1 MLRLGGAG
9 LTRGLRGVRSA
20 WLRGPRGLPLALVR
34 TAGALGAR
42 ERRAPAPG
50 TQRGR
55 TVSLSAA
62 AVVNAAPRPLRP
74 YLRLMRLDKP
84 IGTWLLYLP
93 CTWSIGLAADP
104 GCFPDWYML
113 SLFGTGAILMR
124 GAGCTINDMWDRDFD
139 KKVMRTASR
148 PIAAGDISTFQA
160 FVFLGG
166 QLTLAL
172 GVLLCLNY
180 YSIAMGAASLL
191 LVVTYPLMKR
201 ITFWPQLAL
210 GLTFNWGALLGWSA
224 VKGSCDPAVCLPLYF
239 SGVMWTL
246 IYDTIYAHQDKKDDA
261 LIGLKSTALLFR
273 EDTKQWL
280 SGFAVAMVGA
290 LSLAGA
296 NSGQTIP
303 YYAAVAM
310 VGAHLAHQ
318 IYTVDIHRAKD
329 CWDKFTSNRTAGM
342 LLFLGI
348 VLGNLCKEKTEE
360 AKEAEAVRVESE
372 QTS

>member
-1 MLRLGGAG
+1 MQCLRGAR
-9 LTRGLRGVRSA
+9 LARGLWAGPPV
-20 WLRGPRGLPLALVR
+20 WLRSPRGLSLALAR
-34 TAGALGAR
+34 TVGAPSAR
-42 ERRAPAPG
+42 DWRAPAGG

-55 TVSLSAA
+55 ALSLSAA
-62 AVVNAAPRPLRP
+62 AVVNSAPRPLQP

-93 CTWSIGLAADP
+93 CTWSIGLAAEP

-139 KKVMRTASR
+139 KKVIRTASR
-148 PIAAGDISTFQA
+148 PIASGDISTFHS

-180 YSIAMGAASLL
+180 YSIVMGAASLL

-201 ITFWPQLAL
+201 ITFWPQLVL

-224 VKGSCDPAVCLPLYF
+224 IKGSCDPSVCLPLYF

-273 EDTKQWL
+273 ENTKQWL
-280 SGFAVAMVGA
+280 SGFGVAMLGA

-296 NSGQTIP
+296 NSGQTVP
-303 YYAAVAM
+303 YYAAVAA

-318 IYTVDIHRAKD
+318 IYTVDIHRPED
-329 CWDKFTSNRTAGM
+329 CWDKFTSNRTVGI

-348 VLGNLCKEKTEE
+348 VLGNLWKEKT
-360 AKEAEAVRVESE
+360 KETEDVRVEN
-372 QTS
+372 

>member
-1 MLRLGGAG
+1 
-9 LTRGLRGVRSA
+9 
-20 WLRGPRGLPLALVR
+20 
-34 TAGALGAR
+34 
-42 ERRAPAPG
+42 
-50 TQRGR
+50 
-55 TVSLSAA
+55 
-62 AVVNAAPRPLRP
+62 
-74 YLRLMRLDKP
+74 MRLDKP

-93 CTWSIGLAADP
+93 CTWSIGLAAEP

-139 KKVMRTASR
+139 KKVMRTANR
-148 PIAAGDISTFQA
+148 PIAAGDISTFQS

-224 VKGSCDPAVCLPLYF
+224 IKGSCDPAVCLPLYF

-246 IYDTIYAHQDKKDDA
+246 IYDTIYAHQ
-261 LIGLKSTALLFR
+261 
-273 EDTKQWL
+273 
-280 SGFAVAMVGA
+280 
-290 LSLAGA
+290 
-296 NSGQTIP
+296 
-303 YYAAVAM
+303 
-310 VGAHLAHQ
+310 
-318 IYTVDIHRAKD
+318 IYTVDIHRPED
-329 CWDKFTSNRTAGM
+329 CWDKFTSNRTLGI

-348 VLGNLCKEKTEE
+348 VLGNLWKEKKEE
-360 AKEAEAVRVESE
+360 TKQPEDVRMEN
-372 QTS
+372 